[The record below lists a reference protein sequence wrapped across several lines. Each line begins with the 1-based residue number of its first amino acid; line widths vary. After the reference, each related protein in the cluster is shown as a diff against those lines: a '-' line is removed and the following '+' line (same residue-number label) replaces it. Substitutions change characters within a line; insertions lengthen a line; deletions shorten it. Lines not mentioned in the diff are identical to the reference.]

1 MAYEDV
7 PCQDIVVLVTD
18 YLEGALPEDR
28 AAAVERHLV
37 MCDGC
42 AVYLEQMR
50 ETIRITGSLREE
62 DVPDELMGVLLD
74 AFRDRHTSG

>member
-18 YLEGALPEDR
+18 YLEGALPQDR

-50 ETIRITGSLREE
+50 ETIRITGTLRQE
-62 DVPDELMGVLLD
+62 DVPDEVMDVLLG
-74 AFRDRHTSG
+74 AFRGQHPS

>member
-18 YLEGALPEDR
+18 YLEGALPQDR

-50 ETIRITGSLREE
+50 ETIRIRGTLRQE
-62 DVPDELMGVLLD
+62 DVPDEVMDVLLD
-74 AFRDRHTSG
+74 AFRGQHPS